1 MCKAQ
6 TGFDKMAE
14 ETQQE
19 LTEYILTFL
28 REGFLDQMVPWVQIM
43 VTTGIVGEEQKAQI
57 MKCLQSVWQGH
68 PRWA

>member
-43 VTTGIVGEEQKAQI
+43 VTTGIVGEEQK
-57 MKCLQSVWQGH
+57 G
-68 PRWA
+68 